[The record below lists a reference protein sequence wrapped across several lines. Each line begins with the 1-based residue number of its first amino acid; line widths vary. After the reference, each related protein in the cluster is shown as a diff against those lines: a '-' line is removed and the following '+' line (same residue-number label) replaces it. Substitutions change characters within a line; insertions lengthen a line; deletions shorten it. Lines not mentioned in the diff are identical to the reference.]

1 MLRTIDP
8 VEPKKGGPPVVGKV
22 KTPPSDPLR

>member
-1 MLRTIDP
+1 MMEP

-22 KTPPSDPLR
+22 EMPPSDPER